1 MPLVQIPVGVRPIQ
15 IDDFPEKVVEGKDA
29 LLERHKKAPP
39 AEEKPEARAKRL
51 ERQRNEVAELDKKA
65 RPFKRSCKGSL
76 HLRPASTKTLTD
88 DELGFLRT
96 AKQHKAWGRR
106 LLEVKVE
113 VAKAPEAAPVVP
125 PLPKPEPEEVPA
137 PDAEEAPEG
146 SSRRRR
152 GRSG

>member
-15 IDDFPEKVVEGKDA
+15 IDDFPEKVFEGRDA
-29 LLERHKKAPP
+29 LRKRHKEEVSAD
-39 AEEKPEARAKRL
+39 EKPEARAKKL
-51 ERQRNEVAELDKKA
+51 ERQRKEVAELDKKA

-88 DELGFLRT
+88 DELGFLRA
-96 AKQHKAWGRR
+96 AKQHQSWGRR
-106 LLEVKVE
+106 LIEVKVE
-113 VAKAPEAAPVVP
+113 VTKAPGTPAP
-125 PLPKPEPEEVPA
+125 PKPEPEEAPA

-146 SSRRRR
+146 SSRRSRR